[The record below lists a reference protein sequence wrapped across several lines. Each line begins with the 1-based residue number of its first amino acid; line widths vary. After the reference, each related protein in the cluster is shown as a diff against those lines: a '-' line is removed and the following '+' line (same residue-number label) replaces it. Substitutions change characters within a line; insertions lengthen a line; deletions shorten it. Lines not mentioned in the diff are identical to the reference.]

1 MARIIAVV
9 VTFNRLQLLQRVILS
24 LQKQSVT
31 INKIIVVNNGSTDGT
46 KEWLDGQSE
55 LHVIH
60 QENVGGLWWLLSWHP
75 RSITNGL

>member
-24 LQKQSVT
+24 LQKQSVA

-60 QENVGGLWWLLSWHP
+60 QENVGGSGGFY
-75 RSITNGL
+75 RGIQEASQMD